1 MGATHFSGPVYSD
14 NGFVGSQSGG
24 AGSFTTLAA
33 SGATTLATTLAVT
46 GASTLTG
53 NTTVGGTL
61 GVTGTLTTTAAAVV
75 GTTLSV
81 GTNLTVTGTT
91 THTGATTFNG
101 NATFNA
107 NLLAAAATA
116 IQLPGGTAASVAA
129 NFAADRYITVS
140 DGSTTRYIP
149 LANATW

>member
-14 NGFVGSQSGG
+14 NGFVGATSGG
-24 AGSFTTLAA
+24 AISATTITA
-33 SGATTLATTLAVT
+33 SGTLAVT
-46 GASTLTG
+46 GGSTLTG

-61 GVTGTLTTTAAAVV
+61 GVTGTLTTTAGVVV
-75 GTTLSV
+75 GTTLA
-81 GTNLTVTGTT
+81 VTGAT

-107 NLLAAAATA
+107 GLLAASATA
-116 IQLPGGTAASVAA
+116 IQLPAGTAAGTPA
-129 NFAADRYITVS
+129 NFSADRYITVS
-140 DGSTTRYIP
+140 DGTTTRYIP